1 VNLLPKLY
9 VASESDIKEG
19 KVTDVYF
26 ERASEVIKKSGLDKV
41 SVAMEAHA
49 YSLPAG
55 YEWAILGGIEEMAY
69 ILDGKPIDVYAM
81 EEGTIFRMMEPI
93 VRLEGNYASFGQMES
108 SVLGILRHSTSI
120 ATKAARCKLAA
131 GDKTLLFFG
140 IRCVHPTI
148 APMVDRSAFIG
159 GCDAVSNVLG
169 AKMMGEKPV
178 GTMPHAMIITFGD
191 QVKAWKAFD
200 ELMPPEVPRITLCDT
215 WFDERVEALLA
226 AESLGDRLY
235 GVRLDTPS
243 SRRGNMRK
251 IVMETKWTLKL
262 LGHENVKIFVSGGV
276 DEADIK
282 ELMDLVDGFGVGT
295 SIAFPPSVDIALD
308 IVEVNGQPRSKKGKL
323 PGRKQVYRCDMFH
336 DTVVPW
342 TKELEACPK
351 CNRPV
356 KPLLKPL
363 IKQGK
368 IVADLPTV
376 REIREK
382 VILQLKAL
390 SKLPTFEP
398 EPVFL

>member
-1 VNLLPKLY
+1 
-9 VASESDIKEG
+9 
-19 KVTDVYF
+19 
-26 ERASEVIKKSGLDKV
+26 
-41 SVAMEAHA
+41 
-49 YSLPAG
+49 
-55 YEWAILGGIEEMAY
+55 
-69 ILDGKPIDVYAM
+69 
-81 EEGTIFRMMEPI
+81 
-93 VRLEGNYASFGQMES
+93 
-108 SVLGILRHSTSI
+108 
-120 ATKAARCKLAA
+120 
-131 GDKTLLFFG
+131 
-140 IRCVHPTI
+140 
-148 APMVDRSAFIG
+148 
-159 GCDAVSNVLG
+159 
-169 AKMMGEKPV
+169 
-178 GTMPHAMIITFGD
+178 
-191 QVKAWKAFD
+191 
-200 ELMPPEVPRITLCDT
+200 
-215 WFDERVEALLA
+215 VEALLA